1 MTTAYASALAAM
13 PTLTELAANHTS
25 HAVLLGTNFFGI
37 NTIPIALNE
46 ADYARMWIQ
55 AATTMSIYEGTS
67 DAALASAPQTTP
79 APVLFNGGAGVASA
93 LPAISAATLDPA
105 SIIGIIIEI
114 LIQLFLISLEILF
127 AIVAYTIII
136 VLILPLV
143 IFAYAIV
150 FAVLAIIFGPPLL
163 VIASPFVL
171 TGSVIAVPTSLS
183 TSLST
188 AVPIGVGQYLADLAS
203 ADAQAI
209 EVGLKTADVAPVAV
223 RPAAAPPLRESAA
236 VVVFVVRYVLLVI
249 NRNTLLNSVVASASV
264 WLGVLVSLAAIAAA
278 GTTIALLVRWLVARR
293 AAAFMHQGLPERRSA
308 RELWAGCLLPM
319 VNLLWA
325 PLYVIELA
333 LVEDRYTR
341 LRRPIV
347 VWWIVWIVSN
357 AISMFAFATSWV
369 TDAQGIANNT
379 TMMVLAYLCA
389 AAAVA
394 AAARVFEGFE
404 QKPVERPAHRWVVV
418 NTDGRSAPASS
429 VAVELDGQ
437 EPAA

>member
-1 MTTAYASALAAM
+1 MSGNACGVHAVGDVAGAVGGYAGRGALAYTGAPAGADGLRHAAHRRGFPRFSVDSGATRGGTAATAR
-13 PTLTELAANHTS
+13 PTVTWAYSPLRRDTAVGANRPCRPGSRAGLGESRAIAGGGAH
-25 HAVLLGTNFFGI
+25 HAVGE
-37 NTIPIALNE
+37 P
-46 ADYARMWIQ
+46 
-55 AATTMSIYEGTS
+55 
-67 DAALASAPQTTP
+67 
-79 APVLFNGGAGVASA
+79 AGVQHRGRGVCGAVCVA
-93 LPAISAATLDPA
+93 GHQPKH
-105 SIIGIIIEI
+105 
-114 LIQLFLISLEILF
+114 
-127 AIVAYTIII
+127 IVE
-136 VLILPLV
+136 LGGGQRLG
-143 IFAYAIV
+143 
-150 FAVLAIIFGPPLL
+150 LA
-163 VIASPFVL
+163 
-171 TGSVIAVPTSLS
+171 
-183 TSLST
+183 
-188 AVPIGVGQYLADLAS
+188 
-203 ADAQAI
+203 
-209 EVGLKTADVAPVAV
+209 
-223 RPAAAPPLRESAA
+223 
-236 VVVFVVRYVLLVI
+236 
-249 NRNTLLNSVVASASV
+249 
-264 WLGVLVSLAAIAAA
+264 GVLVSLAAIAAA
-278 GTTIALLVRWLVARR
+278 GTTIVLLVRWLVARR

>member
-1 MTTAYASALAAM
+1 MPASAKAGPSPAA
-13 PTLTELAANHTS
+13 
-25 HAVLLGTNFFGI
+25 V
-37 NTIPIALNE
+37 
-46 ADYARMWIQ
+46 R
-55 AATTMSIYEGTS
+55 TT
-67 DAALASAPQTTP
+67 
-79 APVLFNGGAGVASA
+79 
-93 LPAISAATLDPA
+93 
-105 SIIGIIIEI
+105 
-114 LIQLFLISLEILF
+114 
-127 AIVAYTIII
+127 
-136 VLILPLV
+136 
-143 IFAYAIV
+143 
-150 FAVLAIIFGPPLL
+150 LL
-163 VIASPFVL
+163 V
-171 TGSVIAVPTSLS
+171 SLLVFS
-183 TSLST
+183 
-188 AVPIGVGQYLADLAS
+188 I
-203 ADAQAI
+203 
-209 EVGLKTADVAPVAV
+209 
-223 RPAAAPPLRESAA
+223 A

-278 GTTIALLVRWLVARR
+278 GTTIVLLVRWLVARR

-394 AAARVFEGFE
+394 AAAPGLRGVRAKAGRTPSASLGGGE
-404 QKPVERPAHRWVVV
+404 HRRAFRA
-418 NTDGRSAPASS
+418 GIFCC
-429 VAVELDGQ
+429 G
-437 EPAA
+437 

>member
-1 MTTAYASALAAM
+1 M
-13 PTLTELAANHTS
+13 
-25 HAVLLGTNFFGI
+25 
-37 NTIPIALNE
+37 
-46 ADYARMWIQ
+46 
-55 AATTMSIYEGTS
+55 
-67 DAALASAPQTTP
+67 
-79 APVLFNGGAGVASA
+79 
-93 LPAISAATLDPA
+93 
-105 SIIGIIIEI
+105 
-114 LIQLFLISLEILF
+114 
-127 AIVAYTIII
+127 
-136 VLILPLV
+136 
-143 IFAYAIV
+143 
-150 FAVLAIIFGPPLL
+150 
-163 VIASPFVL
+163 
-171 TGSVIAVPTSLS
+171 
-183 TSLST
+183 
-188 AVPIGVGQYLADLAS
+188 
-203 ADAQAI
+203 
-209 EVGLKTADVAPVAV
+209 
-223 RPAAAPPLRESAA
+223 
-236 VVVFVVRYVLLVI
+236 RYVLLVI

-278 GTTIALLVRWLVARR
+278 GTTIVLLVRWLVARR

>member
-1 MTTAYASALAAM
+1 MVSTLSGDVAGAVGGYAGRGALAYTGA
-13 PTLTELAANHTS
+13 PAGADGLRHAAHT
-25 HAVLLGTNFFGI
+25 
-37 NTIPIALNE
+37 
-46 ADYARMWIQ
+46 
-55 AATTMSIYEGTS
+55 AA
-67 DAALASAPQTTP
+67 
-79 APVLFNGGAGVASA
+79 
-93 LPAISAATLDPA
+93 
-105 SIIGIIIEI
+105 
-114 LIQLFLISLEILF
+114 
-127 AIVAYTIII
+127 
-136 VLILPLV
+136 
-143 IFAYAIV
+143 
-150 FAVLAIIFGPPLL
+150 
-163 VIASPFVL
+163 ASPGFRW
-171 TGSVIAVPTSLS
+171 I
-183 TSLST
+183 
-188 AVPIGVGQYLADLAS
+188 
-203 ADAQAI
+203 
-209 EVGLKTADVAPVAV
+209 AV
-223 RPAAAPPLRESAA
+223 RPGAAPPPRHGPRLRGPTPHYAGIPRWGLTDHVDQAPVPASAKAGPSPAAVRTTLLVSLLVFSIA

-278 GTTIALLVRWLVARR
+278 GTTIVLLVRWLVARR

>member
-1 MTTAYASALAAM
+1 MSGNACGVHAVGDVAGAVGGYAGRGALAYTGA
-13 PTLTELAANHTS
+13 PAGADGLRHAAHT
-25 HAVLLGTNFFGI
+25 
-37 NTIPIALNE
+37 
-46 ADYARMWIQ
+46 
-55 AATTMSIYEGTS
+55 AA
-67 DAALASAPQTTP
+67 
-79 APVLFNGGAGVASA
+79 
-93 LPAISAATLDPA
+93 
-105 SIIGIIIEI
+105 
-114 LIQLFLISLEILF
+114 
-127 AIVAYTIII
+127 
-136 VLILPLV
+136 
-143 IFAYAIV
+143 
-150 FAVLAIIFGPPLL
+150 
-163 VIASPFVL
+163 ASPGFRW
-171 TGSVIAVPTSLS
+171 I
-183 TSLST
+183 
-188 AVPIGVGQYLADLAS
+188 
-203 ADAQAI
+203 
-209 EVGLKTADVAPVAV
+209 AV
-223 RPAAAPPLRESAA
+223 RPGAAPPPRHGPRLRGPTPRYAGIPRWGLTDHVDQAPVPASAKAGPSPAAVRTTLLVSLLVFSIA

-278 GTTIALLVRWLVARR
+278 GTTIVLLVRWLVARR

-394 AAARVFEGFE
+394 AAARVFEGSS
-404 QKPVERPAHRWVVV
+404 KS
-418 NTDGRSAPASS
+418 RSNAQRIA
-429 VAVELDGQ
+429 GWW
-437 EPAA
+437 

>member
-1 MTTAYASALAAM
+1 MG
-13 PTLTELAANHTS
+13 ANRPCRPGSRAGLGESRAIAGGGAH
-25 HAVLLGTNFFGI
+25 HAVGE
-37 NTIPIALNE
+37 P
-46 ADYARMWIQ
+46 
-55 AATTMSIYEGTS
+55 
-67 DAALASAPQTTP
+67 
-79 APVLFNGGAGVASA
+79 AGVQHRGRGVCGAVCVA
-93 LPAISAATLDPA
+93 GHQPKH
-105 SIIGIIIEI
+105 
-114 LIQLFLISLEILF
+114 
-127 AIVAYTIII
+127 IVE
-136 VLILPLV
+136 LGGGQRLG
-143 IFAYAIV
+143 
-150 FAVLAIIFGPPLL
+150 LA
-163 VIASPFVL
+163 
-171 TGSVIAVPTSLS
+171 
-183 TSLST
+183 
-188 AVPIGVGQYLADLAS
+188 
-203 ADAQAI
+203 
-209 EVGLKTADVAPVAV
+209 
-223 RPAAAPPLRESAA
+223 
-236 VVVFVVRYVLLVI
+236 
-249 NRNTLLNSVVASASV
+249 
-264 WLGVLVSLAAIAAA
+264 GVLVSLAAIAAA
-278 GTTIALLVRWLVARR
+278 GTTIVLLVRWLVARR

-379 TMMVLAYLCA
+379 TMMVLAYLRA

>member
-1 MTTAYASALAAM
+1 GPTPRYAGIPRWGLTDHVDQAPVPASAKAGPSPAA
-13 PTLTELAANHTS
+13 
-25 HAVLLGTNFFGI
+25 V
-37 NTIPIALNE
+37 
-46 ADYARMWIQ
+46 R
-55 AATTMSIYEGTS
+55 TT
-67 DAALASAPQTTP
+67 
-79 APVLFNGGAGVASA
+79 
-93 LPAISAATLDPA
+93 
-105 SIIGIIIEI
+105 
-114 LIQLFLISLEILF
+114 
-127 AIVAYTIII
+127 
-136 VLILPLV
+136 
-143 IFAYAIV
+143 
-150 FAVLAIIFGPPLL
+150 LL
-163 VIASPFVL
+163 V
-171 TGSVIAVPTSLS
+171 SLLVFS
-183 TSLST
+183 
-188 AVPIGVGQYLADLAS
+188 I
-203 ADAQAI
+203 
-209 EVGLKTADVAPVAV
+209 
-223 RPAAAPPLRESAA
+223 A

-278 GTTIALLVRWLVARR
+278 GTTIVLLVRWLVARR